1 MPSPL
6 STVNAVSPPQYTMI
20 DLLEPC
26 YVVLFL
32 WKFRWKLESEGH
44 RILGVHHTCC
54 NEMSFLYRF
63 SKGFVSVHGERPS
76 AEYAKLRKESLES
89 EFGHI
94 VGTHSSKRVSVVYRF
109 GPFLAFYRAAIISFH
124 VLKLTIWRFFFRDIK
139 ERASKFRETLI
150 RLGPFYVKLGQALS
164 TRPDILPPVYC
175 QELAKL
181 QDQIPPFPTHVAIKS
196 IENELGIPV
205 SEIFADISPEPIAAA
220 SIGQVY
226 KAHLHSGEL
235 VAVKVQRPGISL
247 LLTLDAL
254 LFHMIGGQLK
264 RFAKARKDLLVAV
277 NEMVRHM
284 FDEIDYILEAR
295 NAERFASLYSDCP
308 IHGQTCNQN
317 SKDGITNKTKNAS
330 GIKVPKIYWDLTR
343 KAVLTMEWLDGIKLT
358 DETALKKACLNQR
371 ELIDQ
376 GVYCSLRQLLDVGFF
391 HADPHPGNL
400 FATNSGFL
408 AYLDFGM
415 MGDIPRHYR
424 VGLIQVLVHFVNRDS
439 LGLAND
445 FLSLGFIPEGV
456 DIQSVADA
464 LQTSF
469 GKGTQQSQ
477 DFQIAAISEQASES
491 SEEPPKSEEKGSHP
505 MGWKSFDMHAVVAA
519 TEDLLLFI
527 LSEKGQM
534 VRVFLLRDIIR
545 AADIFLQDE
554 VMGCR
559 LDAESKARKTSESED
574 DAIMRRVMN
583 GFGSLKEA
591 VKLGPEVWT
600 LMFIRIA
607 LNPQTHRFFA
617 DVISALMM
625 RLSKKFPDTFWVCM
639 STLIHRVAKS
649 QPPHTPSH
657 PIT

>member
-1 MPSPL
+1 MICPMRNAFATLNRQRRL
-6 STVNAVSPPQYTMI
+6 STA
-20 DLLEPC
+20 
-26 YVVLFL
+26 
-32 WKFRWKLESEGH
+32 
-44 RILGVHHTCC
+44 VHHDRPIGTMLRRSVSLEVQMEIGIGRTPDTWRPSYLLQR
-54 NEMSFLYRF
+54 NVF

-109 GPFLAFYRAAIISFH
+109 GPFLALYRAAIISFH

-400 FATNSGFL
+400 FATSSGFL

-469 GKGTQQSQ
+469 GKGTQRSQ
-477 DFQIAAISEQASES
+477 DFQ
-491 SEEPPKSEEKGSHP
+491 
-505 MGWKSFDMHAVVAA
+505 W
-519 TEDLLLFI
+519 
-527 LSEKGQM
+527 
-534 VRVFLLRDIIR
+534 
-545 AADIFLQDE
+545 
-554 VMGCR
+554 
-559 LDAESKARKTSESED
+559 
-574 DAIMRRVMN
+574 
-583 GFGSLKEA
+583 
-591 VKLGPEVWT
+591 
-600 LMFIRIA
+600 
-607 LNPQTHRFFA
+607 
-617 DVISALMM
+617 
-625 RLSKKFPDTFWVCM
+625 
-639 STLIHRVAKS
+639 
-649 QPPHTPSH
+649 
-657 PIT
+657 